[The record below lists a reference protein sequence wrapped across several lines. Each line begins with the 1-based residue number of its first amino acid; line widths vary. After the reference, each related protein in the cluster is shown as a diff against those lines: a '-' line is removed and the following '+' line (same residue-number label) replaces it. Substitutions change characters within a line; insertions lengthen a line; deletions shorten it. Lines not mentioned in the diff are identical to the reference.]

1 MVRTIRKIMIGIS
14 FIASFALSGC
24 IKEQIQQES
33 DLNEDFTLR
42 ITASLPDAD
51 PDTRLDYYESGK
63 ALKAYWSSD
72 DQISA
77 SFRPGAADCTFI
89 LNLVE
94 GAGTSTGV
102 FETTDKVYGLT
113 PGSIPS
119 NAWTLYFPGNL
130 IKCEEDY
137 LNFSYMGQVQKGSG
151 NTDHLKNYH
160 TIRHMCTDGSNGA
173 ISSFKDAFIDFS
185 GEDNNESSCMK
196 IKLADLPSI
205 TPVNVALEYTAP
217 SGSESKVFYLHNF
230 LSSYWSGNYE
240 ANSSKSHKI
249 SIDLEDFGPSTDA
262 TVYLMMSNYPV
273 ELEAGGKLTIS
284 VKSDDDKLYTCTR
297 TLKSD
302 VTLQGGCLH
311 SISGS
316 SWDVAEVYDYDGL
329 ENPEEGIFVLQEA
342 SAGDGVDIIIMGD
355 GFSNSHF
362 GENGNYDKVMRQAY
376 EDFFSIE
383 PYASMKDYFNVY
395 YINAVSVDDHDAVPQ
410 MNGAIQG
417 TANTVFSTEFTPG
430 STSIRGDDDL
440 VKDYAKQVI
449 RYKGGSGGTVCNDED
464 EVDNRVNESLM
475 MVMINVDCYAG
486 TCSITYSPNSG
497 NDYCPYSSVAYTS
510 LCTSDELR
518 RLTVIH
524 EAGGH
529 GFGKLADEYGGYIYQ
544 TSNSAEAIK
553 KEVNQMDMLHT
564 FGLFRNVNKH
574 WGDEE
579 KEQGW
584 DIQDFEDTSEEN
596 VYWAELFNFDYS
608 HEGLGIYLGAYTF
621 DHFYCRATDNSI
633 MRNQFIENGQFF
645 NAISR
650 WAIWYR
656 LLRLAGES
664 PASDFKSSLDE
675 FISFDSSLDI
685 SQTTAVQ
692 TRSCNTDG
700 LLPLAPPVLIAVE

>member
-1 MVRTIRKIMIGIS
+1 MKRITRNLIIAAY
-14 FIASFALSGC
+14 FITSLVLSGC
-24 IKEQIQQES
+24 IEEKPAALPES
-33 DLNEDFTLR
+33 NEEVTWR
-42 ITASLPDAD
+42 ITASLDD
-51 PDTRLDYYESGK
+51 SEPDTRLDYFESGK

-160 TIRHMCTDGSNGA
+160 TIRHMCTDGSYGA
-173 ISSFKDAFIDFS
+173 SSSFKDAFIDFS

-205 TPVNVALEYTAP
+205 TPVNVALEYSAP

-383 PYASMKDYFNVY
+383 PYPSYRDYFRISTVAVY
-395 YINAVSVDDHDAVPQ
+395 SQERGATIESDMSSVMAQ
-410 MNGAIQG
+410 ER
-417 TANTVFSTEFTPG
+417 NTVFSSVLEGGNSTAVSCNYEKVLSYALAVPG
-430 STSIRGDDDL
+430 MSETGLDDAAVL
-440 VKDYAKQVI
+440 
-449 RYKGGSGGTVCNDED
+449 
-464 EVDNRVNESLM
+464 LL
-475 MVMINVDCYAG
+475 INVDAYAG
-486 TCSITYSPNSG
+486 TCVMYASG
-497 NDYCPYSSVAYTS
+497 RSVAMCPMGKDS
-510 LCTSDELR
+510 FRQVVS
-518 RLTVIH
+518 H
-524 EAGGH
+524 EGGGH
-529 GFGKLADEYGGYIYQ
+529 GFGRLLDEYRPNEGQLPEQMKEDLVYWRKYDPYYGYNIDVTGDRANVHWAHYFSRKGYEAVEMFEGGYLYQ
-544 TSNSAEAIK
+544 RGAWRPEDMSCMHDNRSYYNAPSREAIVRRIMK
-553 KEVNQMDMLHT
+553 ASGKSFIMN
-564 FGLFRNVNKH
+564 
-574 WGDEE
+574 
-579 KEQGW
+579 
-584 DIQDFEDTSEEN
+584 DFIDKDKLRKDPAVKSGYVE
-596 VYWAELFNFDYS
+596 A
-608 HEGLGIYLGAYTF
+608 A
-621 DHFYCRATDNSI
+621 
-633 MRNQFIENGQFF
+633 
-645 NAISR
+645 AI
-650 WAIWYR
+650 
-656 LLRLAGES
+656 
-664 PASDFKSSLDE
+664 PF
-675 FISFDSSLDI
+675 
-685 SQTTAVQ
+685 
-692 TRSCNTDG
+692 
-700 LLPLAPPVLIAVE
+700 APPVKIDNL